1 MCSQA
6 RDGGAERLRDG
17 REGELDILKTLSDHC
32 FLLQLLLFP
41 LQCQSCVFVL
51 IGSLWWKSC
60 REPNP
65 PSKLLFIGQES
76 LSLEYGLNPCTNGLD
91 WLKVNDQLNN
101 AYVRSLYADQQAV
114 SSDSQ
119 ETLWEGMCRVIRAVN
134 LIIWFRPLK
143 VSLGEL
149 SVQWCSGNAERCRSD
164 GQMWTDRPT
173 DPWLIVHLSAPAAE
187 SLGTSSVLC
196 WSTLCLSLISHAFA
210 LSFSL
215 PFYFRDS
222 LFLSVKSLFFF
233 STRNLV
239 T

>member
-1 MCSQA
+1 MWSFYLKNKQPKPNTDIIVIIAVMLTNSTDAMLWCHLPIFYNLMCSQA

-60 REPNP
+60 REPTP

-76 LSLEYGLNPCTNGLD
+76 FSFEYGLKTCTNGFD
-91 WLKVNDQLNN
+91 WLRVNHQLNN

-119 ETLWEGMCRVIRAVN
+119 
-134 LIIWFRPLK
+134 
-143 VSLGEL
+143 
-149 SVQWCSGNAERCRSD
+149 
-164 GQMWTDRPT
+164 
-173 DPWLIVHLSAPAAE
+173 
-187 SLGTSSVLC
+187 
-196 WSTLCLSLISHAFA
+196 
-210 LSFSL
+210 
-215 PFYFRDS
+215 
-222 LFLSVKSLFFF
+222 
-233 STRNLV
+233 
-239 T
+239 